1 MTYAP
6 RQEGP
11 AHCYSRF
18 DLLRTIGNLDDIDKA
33 CFGQN
38 VYTVISKSYISGL
51 VFEIADEE

>member
-11 AHCYSRF
+11 AHYYSRF
-18 DLLRTIGNLDDIDKA
+18 GLRTIGNLDDIDKA
-33 CFGQN
+33 CFGQS